1 MLHSVYSING
11 EMLRAAMKAGF
22 ANLTKYKEQI
32 NYLNVFPVP
41 DGDTGTNM
49 HLTISGAVKE
59 METVEQNDVG
69 SLVKALSKG
78 ALMGARGNS
87 GVILSQLLRGFASD
101 LENAEEID
109 YKAFTN
115 ACDKSVKMAYKAVL
129 KPVEGTILTVA
140 KAAAQGVKDAS
151 YNTQDIKLLLNAGII
166 AGERALEKTPELLP
180 VLAKAGVVDAGGKGL
195 IVILQGIASYL
206 DGKEIDD
213 IELEPLQETQPFVSV
228 EEVGEFI
235 YCTECIIKGEG
246 LNEARVLD
254 EIKILG
260 DSTLVVGDSN
270 LLKVHIHTNNPGCVL
285 RIGLKHGTLHD
296 IKIENMMDQSRDPGI
311 SDEAHEEAKEIG
323 VVAVVAGDGLGKILK
338 SMGVDKVI
346 EGGQTMNP
354 STEDLLSA
362 INTIK
367 ADKVLILP
375 NNSNIIMAAQQAAK
389 MADKEVMVVP
399 TKTFPQGVA
408 AMLGYDVTQ
417 DLETNH
423 KSMEEHCQNVLTGE
437 VTYAVRDTVF
447 DDVDISQGD
456 ILAILNGKITHTGKD
471 LNTVTMELLTTII
484 DTEEAE
490 LITVFYGK
498 DIDEKE
504 AEKLQEEFTNL
515 YPDVEFEL
523 YEGGQP
529 LYHYIISAE

>member
-1 MLHSVYSING
+1 MLHNVYSVNG
-11 EMLRAAMKAGF
+11 EMLKAAMRAGF

-49 HLTISGAVKE
+49 YLTVSGAIKE
-59 METVEQNDVG
+59 MEIAEQNNVG
-69 SLVKALSKG
+69 FLVKALSKG

-87 GVILSQLLRGFASD
+87 GVILSQLFRGFAAD
-101 LENAEEID
+101 LDNVEEID
-109 YKAFTN
+109 YKSFTN

-140 KAAAQGVKDAS
+140 KAVAQGVKDAR
-151 YNTQDIKLLLNAGII
+151 YNTQDIKVLLNAGIV

-213 IELEPLQETQPFVSV
+213 IELEPIEMTRSFAAV

-235 YCTECIIKGEG
+235 YCTEFIIKGQD
-246 LNEARVLD
+246 LNETRVLG
-254 EIKILG
+254 EIKMLG
-260 DSTLVVGDSN
+260 DSTLVVGDTN
-270 LLKVHIHTNNPGCVL
+270 LLKVHIHTNNPGCAL
-285 RIGLKHGTLHD
+285 RIGLKYGTLHD
-296 IKIENMMDQSRDPGI
+296 IKIENMTDQSRDPNA
-311 SDEAHEEAKEIG
+311 SDETDEKAKEIG
-323 VVAVVAGDGLGKILK
+323 VVAVVVGDGLGKILK
-338 SMGVDKVI
+338 SMGVDRII

-354 STEDLLSA
+354 STEDILSA
-362 INTIK
+362 INAIK
-367 ADKVLILP
+367 TDKVLVLP
-375 NNSNIIMAAQQAAK
+375 NNGNIIMAAQQAAK
-389 MADKEVMVVP
+389 MADKEVVVVP

-408 AMLGYDVTQ
+408 AMLGYDITQ
-417 DLETNH
+417 NLETNY
-423 KSMEEHCQNVLTGE
+423 KDMQEHYQHILTGE
-437 VTYAVRDTVF
+437 ITYAVRDTVF

-456 ILAILNGKITHTGKD
+456 TLAILDGKIAHIGKE
-471 LNTVTMELLTTII
+471 LNTVTLELLSTIVEK
-484 DTEEAE
+484 EEVE

-498 DIDEKE
+498 DVDEEE
-504 AEKLQEEFTNL
+504 AEKLQEEFSSL
-515 YPDVEFEL
+515 YPDVELEL
-523 YEGGQP
+523 YQGGQP

>member
-1 MLHSVYSING
+1 MLHSLYSING
-11 EMLRAAMKAGF
+11 EMLKAAMRAGF

-49 HLTISGAVKE
+49 YLTVSGALKE
-59 METVEQNDVG
+59 MEIVEQNDVG
-69 SLVKALSKG
+69 LLVKALSKG

-87 GVILSQLLRGFASD
+87 GVILSQLFRGFASD
-101 LENAEEID
+101 LENTKEID
-109 YKAFTN
+109 YKGFTN

-140 KAAAQGVKDAS
+140 KAVAQGVKDAS
-151 YNTQDIKLLLNAGII
+151 YDTQDIKILLNAGIV

-195 IVILQGIASYL
+195 IVMLQGIANYL

-213 IELEPLQETQPFVSV
+213 IELEPIKMPQNFATV

-235 YCTECIIKGEG
+235 YCTEFIIKGKD
-246 LNEARVLD
+246 LNESKVLS
-254 EIKILG
+254 EIKMLG

-285 RIGLKHGTLHD
+285 RIGLKCGTLHD
-296 IKIENMMDQSRDPGI
+296 IKIENMTDQSRESSV
-311 SDEAHEEAKEIG
+311 SDETHEEIKEIG
-323 VVAVVAGDGLGKILK
+323 VVAVVAGDGLGEILK
-338 SMGVDKVI
+338 SMGVDKLV

-354 STEDLLSA
+354 STEDLLGA
-362 INTIK
+362 INAIK
-367 ADKVLILP
+367 SDKVLVLP

-389 MADKEVMVVP
+389 IADKEVMVIP

-408 AMLGYDVTQ
+408 AMLGYDATQ

-423 KSMEEHCQNVLTGE
+423 QSMQEHYQNVLTGE

-456 ILAILNGKITHTGKD
+456 ILAILDGKIVHIGKD
-471 LNTVTMELLTTII
+471 LNTITMELLATII
-484 DTEEAE
+484 EKEEAE

-498 DIDEKE
+498 DMDEGE
-504 AEKLQEEFTNL
+504 AEKLQEEFSNL
-515 YPDVEFEL
+515 YPDIEFEM
-523 YEGGQP
+523 YQGGQP

>member
-1 MLHSVYSING
+1 MHNVYSVNG
-11 EMLRAAMKAGF
+11 EMLKAAMRAGF

-49 HLTISGAVKE
+49 YLTVSGAVKE
-59 METVEQNDVG
+59 MEILEQNDVG

-87 GVILSQLLRGFASD
+87 GVILSQLFRGFAKD

-109 YKAFTN
+109 YKGFTN
-115 ACDKSVKMAYKAVL
+115 ACDKAVEKAYKAVL

-140 KAAAQGVKDAS
+140 KAVAQGVKEAS
-151 YNTQDIKLLLNAGII
+151 YNTQDIKVLLNAGIV

-195 IVILQGIASYL
+195 IVILQGVASYL
-206 DGKEIDD
+206 EGKEIDD
-213 IELEPLQETQPFVSV
+213 IELEPMEKNQPFATV
-228 EEVGEFI
+228 EEVGEFT
-235 YCTECIIKGEG
+235 YCTEFIIKGQD
-246 LNEARVLD
+246 LNETRVLD

-260 DSTLVVGDSN
+260 DSTLVVGDNN
-270 LLKVHIHTNNPGCVL
+270 LLKVHIHTNNPGCAL

-296 IKIENMMDQSRDPGI
+296 IKIENMTDQTRASND
-311 SDEAHEEAKEIG
+311 SDEIQEEAKEMG

-354 STEDLLSA
+354 STEDILSA
-362 INTIK
+362 TNAIK
-367 ADKVLILP
+367 AGKILILP

-389 MADKEVMVVP
+389 MTDKEVMVVP

-417 DLETNH
+417 DLETNY
-423 KSMEEHCQNVLTGE
+423 QNMQDHYQHVSTGE

-447 DDVDISQGD
+447 DGVDISQGD
-456 ILAILNGKITHTGKD
+456 TLAILNGTIVHTGKD
-471 LNTVTMELLTTII
+471 LNVVTMELLSTIVEK
-484 DTEEAE
+484 EEAE

-498 DIDEKE
+498 DIDEEE
-504 AEKLQEEFTNL
+504 AIKLQEEFSNL

-523 YEGGQP
+523 YQGGQP